1 AKTTAYVAGQGEG
14 ENREILILGDDL
26 TDVDRREVFIDARD
40 IEQGE
45 STALEDRGAAKLK
58 EYQVTDSFEFEVITR
73 DYRKKWDLGDITT
86 FYDKDLDYL
95 DNNQIVEIQET
106 YEADGIKIEPT
117 FGDPVK
123 TITDVVKST
132 SEEIKTESRTS
143 VGGDK
148 T

>member
-1 AKTTAYVAGQGEG
+1 
-14 ENREILILGDDL
+14 
-26 TDVDRREVFIDARD
+26 
-40 IEQGE
+40 
-45 STALEDRGAAKLK
+45 
-58 EYQVTDSFEFEVITR
+58 SFEFEVITR

-86 FYDKDLDYL
+86 FYDKDLNYL